1 MLSKLRSLKWPGS
14 NTPEAGAI
22 KKTASPGKSDNSSGD
37 KRGGEKPSPEQ
48 DAKAAK
54 SLNDARATLKDP
66 SDKKR
71 LAAINNIDDIELL
84 QSTALH
90 DDSEAVR
97 DSAAKKYARLLGS
110 GDATKTLVS
119 SYSSGSD
126 TRKLAIAITAH
137 HKDAEIRAYGSSL
150 FNDEDD
156 LCAIAL
162 ETSFHDT
169 RQAVTQRLTSIESID
184 TCWRGLKSKDKAVA
198 RILKAR
204 LDEERDAELLKQHQ
218 TETTRR
224 IIDEMERLA
233 TGTWSP
239 NYTTRFELFDQQ
251 WQQLSFQ
258 PAADDVEK
266 YQSFRH
272 IAADK
277 VSANKERQQK
287 HDQCQAIT
295 DEIAQLSDDLANSGV
310 DTLVEK
316 YEASHRSFNNCLQR
330 WQNTDKDFSG
340 FKNIEQSF
348 DQSSRALKVQLQ
360 QASAVVNAINAL
372 NPKTHANK
380 TAAVKSHADN
390 SDSITPAAL
399 ADASASDITGTGTDI
414 TGDNTRINNNSNKEN
429 GAGTSRSRDDRK
441 TPDLEQVTKKLSAL
455 NDRVKQEDKKTAYAP
470 ELPQLLSRLNKE
482 VVEQRESR
490 AALQNAIGR
499 QFASLNSALASK
511 RWGPARSIHERLS
524 NKINRL
530 TTAEQTRYLEKLAR
544 LEVKLNELGDWKQF
558 ATEPKLISLCEQME
572 KIPQQEL
579 APRDQADRIKAL
591 QQQWKSMGAS
601 PALEEYWPRFKA
613 AADTA
618 YEPCAKYFA
627 AKREEKNSKLKHRR
641 DVCKMLEDYLEKSDW
656 QNPEW
661 KLVEK
666 TLRTAKAEWRNTRV
680 FDRKATAELD
690 QRFTTIVDALNE
702 KLGPAYDAGAAEKA
716 DLIEKVQVLAEGD
729 INQHCINQVKRL
741 QGLWRRTGIT
751 RQKDDKKLWSQFNQH
766 CSDIF
771 SRHRGQQQEQYAA
784 SIQHVTRGREIIRE
798 LKEMAKS
805 STVADDKAIQQLQ
818 DEFQALPD
826 FPEKDSKYLM
836 RDFGRAIEGIE
847 AQIQN
852 IGENSRTAELARIAR
867 NAEICSML
875 EKLIDLPTEQAMA
888 ESERL
893 LDNWDDG
900 EKTDSSRWKKSMKQR
915 RDSIVKHLQSN
926 TKPDYHENTLHRR
939 LLCIEAE
946 ILKDTATPASDRDL
960 RMQHQLNKLQSG
972 DRGNINHSPVEEA
985 TNLRVAWLTAP
996 PADPADSAALE
1007 QRFNTALST

>member
-1 MLSKLRSLKWPGS
+1 MLSKLRSLKWPGR

-37 KRGGEKPSPEQ
+37 KRGEKPSPEQ
-48 DAKAAK
+48 DVKAAK
-54 SLNDARATLKDP
+54 SLDDARATLKDP

-84 QSTALH
+84 QSTALQ

-97 DSAAKKYARLLGS
+97 DNAAKKYARLLGS
-110 GDATKTLVS
+110 DATNALVS
-119 SYSSGSD
+119 SYSSNTE
-126 TRKLAIAITAH
+126 TRKLAIAISAH
-137 HKDAEIRAYGSSL
+137 HKDAEIRTYGSSL

-429 GAGTSRSRDDRK
+429 GAGTSRPRDDRK

-455 NDRVKQEDKKTAYAP
+455 NDQFKQVDKKTAYTP
-470 ELPQLLSRLNKE
+470 EHLSC
-482 VVEQRESR
+482 
-490 AALQNAIGR
+490 
-499 QFASLNSALASK
+499 SA
-511 RWGPARSIHERLS
+511 G
-524 NKINRL
+524 
-530 TTAEQTRYLEKLAR
+530 
-544 LEVKLNELGDWKQF
+544 
-558 ATEPKLISLCEQME
+558 
-572 KIPQQEL
+572 
-579 APRDQADRIKAL
+579 
-591 QQQWKSMGAS
+591 
-601 PALEEYWPRFKA
+601 
-613 AADTA
+613 
-618 YEPCAKYFA
+618 
-627 AKREEKNSKLKHRR
+627 
-641 DVCKMLEDYLEKSDW
+641 
-656 QNPEW
+656 
-661 KLVEK
+661 
-666 TLRTAKAEWRNTRV
+666 
-680 FDRKATAELD
+680 
-690 QRFTTIVDALNE
+690 
-702 KLGPAYDAGAAEKA
+702 
-716 DLIEKVQVLAEGD
+716 
-729 INQHCINQVKRL
+729 
-741 QGLWRRTGIT
+741 
-751 RQKDDKKLWSQFNQH
+751 
-766 CSDIF
+766 
-771 SRHRGQQQEQYAA
+771 
-784 SIQHVTRGREIIRE
+784 
-798 LKEMAKS
+798 
-805 STVADDKAIQQLQ
+805 
-818 DEFQALPD
+818 
-826 FPEKDSKYLM
+826 
-836 RDFGRAIEGIE
+836 
-847 AQIQN
+847 
-852 IGENSRTAELARIAR
+852 
-867 NAEICSML
+867 
-875 EKLIDLPTEQAMA
+875 
-888 ESERL
+888 
-893 LDNWDDG
+893 
-900 EKTDSSRWKKSMKQR
+900 
-915 RDSIVKHLQSN
+915 
-926 TKPDYHENTLHRR
+926 
-939 LLCIEAE
+939 
-946 ILKDTATPASDRDL
+946 
-960 RMQHQLNKLQSG
+960 
-972 DRGNINHSPVEEA
+972 
-985 TNLRVAWLTAP
+985 
-996 PADPADSAALE
+996 
-1007 QRFNTALST
+1007 